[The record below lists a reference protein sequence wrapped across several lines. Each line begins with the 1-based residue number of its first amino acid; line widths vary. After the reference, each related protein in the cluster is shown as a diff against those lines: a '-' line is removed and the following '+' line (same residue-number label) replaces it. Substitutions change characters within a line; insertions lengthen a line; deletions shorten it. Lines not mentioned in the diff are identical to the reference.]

1 MMGVGVS
8 TEGEPATAA
17 STAPLMRA
25 NSKPPIDRSTPF
37 LLTMPEYSGTLAAAR
52 CLGAHGVPVTVAG
65 DRLLAPTR
73 WSRHATRWVKA
84 PPVRDLPRFKAWL
97 LRFGQENPG
106 HVLYPTSDDLA
117 WIFAKDSEELSQY
130 FHLYQP
136 SVHTIE
142 MLLDKKELY
151 TACERVGIA
160 TIPTEYPTESPR
172 VSWVERMLQ
181 FPVMLKPRTQILFE
195 SRSKGA
201 VVERPS
207 HFEGAYSAFMQ
218 HNAFDGAVSEQLP
231 GIERP
236 MLQTFRPEA
245 AEGIYSLAGFVDG
258 SGRIV
263 ARASRKVLQRPR
275 KLGVGLCFEETAVDP
290 ELVAKIAALCREVG
304 YSGVFEAEF
313 VSSDGRDQL
322 LDFNPRFYGQMGFE
336 VGRGLPLAYLCW
348 LSALGMHEE
357 IQTTLDA
364 AGRWEEGRGYVYAH
378 LFFLKLW
385 MGLRRAL
392 RRGPKEELA
401 QWSEWYREHQ
411 LKALAIDAASHPDDR
426 MPGLVAA
433 LGEVTHALR
442 HPRSFVRQLLSQD

>member
-1 MMGVGVS
+1 MTS
-8 TEGEPATAA
+8 DSEASKSAAAPAT
-17 STAPLMRA
+17 LMRA
-25 NSKPPIDRSTPF
+25 GSKPPIDRNTPF

-84 PPVRDLPRFKAWL
+84 PPVRDLARFRAWL
-97 LRFGQENPG
+97 LRFGRENPG

-117 WIFAKDSEELSQY
+117 WIFAKHADELGEF

-136 SVHTIE
+136 SVGTIE
-142 MLLDKKELY
+142 QLLDKKLLY
-151 TACERVGIA
+151 GACERVGIA
-160 TIPTEYPTESPR
+160 TVPTAYPTESPR

-207 HFEGAYSAFMQ
+207 GLQGAYSSFMKD
-218 HNAFDGAVSEQLP
+218 NAFDGAVSEQLP

-275 KLGVGLCFEETAVDP
+275 KLGIGLCFEETAVDV

-304 YSGVFEAEF
+304 YFGVFEAEF
-313 VSSDGRDQL
+313 VTSDNSQQL

-336 VGRGLPLAYLCW
+336 VGRGLPLGYLCW
-348 LSALGMHEE
+348 LSALGKSEE
-357 IQTTLDA
+357 LQTTLDA
-364 AGRWEEGRGYVYAH
+364 ASRWEEGRGYVYAH

-392 RRGPKEELA
+392 GKGPKHELS
-401 QWSEWYREHQ
+401 QWSQWYGERKSKE
-411 LKALAIDAASHPDDR
+411 LAIDAASHPDDR
-426 MPGLVAA
+426 MPGLIAA
-433 LGEVTHALR
+433 LGEITHALR
-442 HPRSFVRQLLSQD
+442 HPRSFVRQLLSEN